1 MADAGVVG
9 EVEHGAGVGDE
20 AAAPVVG
27 RGYGGAGA
35 VDEAVTEAGVG
46 GAQQFVAAAREVG
59 VDGAAGNPRLCGD
72 ALDGGVGETCLAD
85 DGEHGVDEFFP
96 RALLASLAQRGGR
109 GGGGLH
115 ALSVEAEAALVHS
128 EFAFYTLS
136 IVFCRGHPAA
146 PAGRTRMITVD
157 LPVAIELA
165 REALAGYDLDP
176 GTELSLL
183 KQRENFVF
191 SLTSGGTDYVLR
203 VHRQGYHSDD
213 ELGCELDFVRA
224 LHGEGVAVPHFVPA
238 RNGRGFCVVGRD
250 HAAGAH
256 QVDLQHLIPNHG
268 NFGDERTAVAG
279 TAHIDTADFA
289 ELGRLTAK
297 VHEATERSGYRM
309 AVPRD
314 DWDLDGLVGPQPAW
328 GDPLRIAELQ
338 GEERDAVVA
347 AIARIRDELGAYGTP
362 AHRFGPIHADLT
374 PENVLRTDDGLVL
387 IDFDDFAAGWHL
399 FDLATALYFFT
410 PHPRYAEYR
419 DALFAGYESVRP
431 LDAADSA
438 VFPAILLARGL
449 TYLGWAAD
457 RRGEPTAEWHATT
470 VLPHIVRL
478 SRELVAA

>member
-46 GAQQFVAAAREVG
+46 GAQQFVAAAWEVG

-165 REALAGYDLDP
+165 REALAEYDLDP

-238 RNGRGFCVVGRD
+238 RDGRGFCVVGRD

-289 ELGRLTAK
+289 ELGRLTAE

-347 AIARIRDELGAYGTP
+347 AIARIRDELGAYGAP

-431 LDAADSA
+431 LDAADFA